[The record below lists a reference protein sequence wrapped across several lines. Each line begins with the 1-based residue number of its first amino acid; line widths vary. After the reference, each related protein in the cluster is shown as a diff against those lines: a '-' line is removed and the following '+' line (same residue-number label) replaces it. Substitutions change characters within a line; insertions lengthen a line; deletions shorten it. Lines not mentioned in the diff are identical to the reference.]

1 MRNIGRKMIKI
12 LEAHNSAQF
21 KIIEN
26 LAKEIFHEVYDPI
39 IPAEHTDYFL
49 TEFQTKDAIEK
60 QIKNEGF
67 SYFLLTFDD
76 ECVGYIGIQE
86 LKTEL
91 ILSKLYIRKSFRGLK
106 IGKTALEY
114 VQKFA
119 TDRAMQ
125 KIQLIVNRLNKN
137 TINIYLKNGF
147 EIVESVVNSFPSG
160 HSIEDYKMEKR
171 LNTI

>member
-1 MRNIGRKMIKI
+1 MIKI
-12 LEAHNSAQF
+12 LEARNSTQI

-39 IPAEHTDYFL
+39 IPAEHTAYFL
-49 TEFQTKDAIEK
+49 TEFQTENAIER

-67 SYFLLTFDD
+67 SYFLLSFDD

-91 ILSKLYIRKSFRGLK
+91 ILSKLYIRKSFRRLK

-119 TDRAMQ
+119 TDRAMK
-125 KIQLIVNRLNKN
+125 KIHLLVNRQNKN
-137 TINIYLKNGF
+137 AINMYLIYGF

-171 LNTI
+171 LKTQ